1 MKKNTVEDKETNELF
16 FRLYED
22 CMKFKRQ
29 KGKQI
34 NCNYYSTISKTPCE
48 KKVQDVQTRT

>member
-34 NCNYYSTISKTPCE
+34 NCNYYSTIGKTPNE